1 MFAVFLHELRRQQN
15 PILGWGLTFAFLGW
29 ITAAAYNPLYESTQN
44 WQGMLD
50 SLPQGWAAFFGG
62 SGLLF
67 STTSYLDIS
76 IFSYGL
82 AILGFFSVLA
92 GAGMLAGDEEAGR
105 LDLVQSYP
113 VSRTAQFAGRAL
125 AMMAATVLILVLF
138 WAGFL
143 PGLPGSKLEITL
155 ATLALPFLP
164 LLAEMLLFSG
174 FALWLSM
181 VLPSR
186 GMATMV
192 AGILLI
198 GGYFLSSLARIV
210 TTLEPVARFSPYNYY
225 QGAQAI
231 DGLNLPWFFG
241 LLGAA
246 ALLFLAAGWC
256 YRRRDLRVS
265 GEGGWRMPGWLLLR
279 KKTKQPGE

>member
-1 MFAVFLHELRRQQN
+1 MSAVFRHELRRLRGQ
-15 PILGWGLTFAFLGW
+15 ILGWGLSFALLGW
-29 ITAAAYNPLYESTQN
+29 ITVISYNPLIESGLGLQE
-44 WQGMLD
+44 MVD
-50 SLPQGWAAFFGG
+50 KLPPSVMAFFGE
-62 SGLLF
+62 STSLF
-67 STTSYLDIS
+67 SAVGYLDMS
-76 IFSYGL
+76 LFSFVL

-92 GAGMLAGDEEAGR
+92 GAGMLVADEEAGR
-105 LDLVQSYP
+105 LDLIQSYP

-125 AMMAATVLILVLF
+125 ALVVATVIILALF

-143 PGLPGSKLEITL
+143 PGLPGSKLEVTL
-155 ATLALPFLP
+155 LSLALPFLP

-192 AGILLI
+192 AGFLLI
-198 GGYFLSSLARIV
+198 GSYFLTSLARIV
-210 TTLEPVARFSPYNYY
+210 MTLKPVARFSPYNYY

-231 DGLNLPWFFG
+231 DGLDLQWFFG
-241 LLGAA
+241 LLGIA
-246 ALLFLAAGWC
+246 ALFFLAAWWC

-265 GEGGWRMPGWLLLR
+265 GEGSWHMPGIG
-279 KKTKQPGE
+279 KPKDKPA